1 MLIKWCKYK
10 QKLSRKLI
18 NENNISLFAYLI
30 FSDNQVVCFLS
41 KPAYTHKNIHY
52 QKIAKGVEF
61 YKKELL
67 SIREV
72 EDDLVESAKDVLIAV

>member
-1 MLIKWCKYK
+1 VL
-10 QKLSRKLI
+10 
-18 NENNISLFAYLI
+18 N
-30 FSDNQVVCFLS
+30 
-41 KPAYTHKNIHY
+41 
-52 QKIAKGVEF
+52 F